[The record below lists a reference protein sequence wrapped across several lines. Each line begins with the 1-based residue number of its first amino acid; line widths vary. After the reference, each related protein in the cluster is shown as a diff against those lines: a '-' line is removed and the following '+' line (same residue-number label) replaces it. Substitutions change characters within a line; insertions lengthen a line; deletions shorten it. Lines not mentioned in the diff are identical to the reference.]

1 MDDKRRGPVIDPL
14 LAATSDPDQEK
25 VLATSWNTDP
35 WDDPRGGV
43 DHDELRDAG
52 DMPRLRRLMRLGVPI
67 AVVCLLLAGFGGMW
81 YVRQVNP
88 SGLATVASS
97 FTVNEGD
104 SLSDVSNRLKDEGLI
119 SNAWVFRF
127 YVQRHGGID
136 LQPGYYS
143 IKADDHLGN
152 IMRVLNT
159 PPSQT
164 YQSVTFPEGYTI
176 AQIGARLEENTRL
189 DAKKFETV
197 AESGTIRSV
206 YQPGLS
212 VSLEGLLFPDTYQV
226 SGSQSEAQVA
236 ERMVALME
244 RVGRQEGLDDAQAKV
259 GYTPYQVLIVASM
272 VEREAKV
279 DADRAKIAR
288 VIYNRLALGMELQID
303 ATLMYKQ
310 DPNLSFSELK
320 AIDTLYNT
328 YLHKGLPPTP
338 IANPGRASIRAALN
352 PAPNPPSGDPICVNL
367 PRPTDCQYLYYVVAD
382 KEGGHA
388 FAATLEQH
396 LANVEK
402 ARQKGLL
409 K

>member
-1 MDDKRRGPVIDPL
+1 MDEGRRGPAIDPL
-14 LAATSDPDQEK
+14 IAATSKPQDRGMI
-25 VLATSWNTDP
+25 ATNWSTDP
-35 WDDPRGGV
+35 WDDPRGV
-43 DHDELRDAG
+43 IDSDELRDAG
-52 DMPRLRRLMRLGVPI
+52 DMPRLRRVLRLAAPV
-67 AVVCLLLAGFGGMW
+67 AVVAILLLGAGGMW

-88 SGLATVASS
+88 SGLGTVASS

-104 SLSDVSNRLKDEGLI
+104 SLADVSKRLESEGLI
-119 SNAWVFRF
+119 SIAWVFRF
-127 YVQRHGGID
+127 YVERHGGID

-143 IKADDHLGN
+143 IKAKDHMGN
-152 IMRVLNT
+152 IMRVLST

-164 YQSVTFPEGYTI
+164 YQSVTFPEGFTI
-176 AQIGARLEENTRL
+176 SQIGERLEENTRL
-189 DAKKFETV
+189 SASKFEAL

-212 VSLEGLLFPDTYQV
+212 VSLEGMLFPDTYQI

-244 RVGRQEGLDDAQAKV
+244 RVGRQEGLDNAQAKV

-279 DADRAKIAR
+279 EEDRAKIAR
-288 VIYNRLALGMELQID
+288 VIYNRLALRMELQID
-303 ATLMYKQ
+303 ATLLYKQ
-310 DPNLSFSELK
+310 DPNLSFAELK

-328 YLHKGLPPTP
+328 YIHKGLPPTP

-352 PAPNPPSGDPICVNL
+352 PTPNPPSGDPICVNL
-367 PRPTDCQYLYYVVAD
+367 PRPTDCKYLYYVVAD
-382 KEGGHA
+382 KNGAHV
-388 FAATLEQH
+388 FAATYEQH

-402 ARQKGLL
+402 AREKGLL
-409 K
+409 G